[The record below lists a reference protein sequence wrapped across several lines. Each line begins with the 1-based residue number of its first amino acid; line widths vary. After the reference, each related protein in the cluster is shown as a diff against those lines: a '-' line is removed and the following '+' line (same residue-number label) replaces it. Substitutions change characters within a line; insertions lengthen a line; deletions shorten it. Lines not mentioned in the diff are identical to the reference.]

1 MAKSIRVSDGIYDLA
16 AAAGEAV
23 SRSLAEQVEYWAR
36 LGAALDAAG
45 ITMEESLLLLQGDRG
60 VLDRML
66 THVTSAPGK
75 TRRRQRFT
83 GAASIAAKNAQLE
96 REVVRG
102 ERSPESLFLLSQ
114 EQLKTAIFT
123 QRAPAKPGKGW

>member
-45 ITMEESLLLLQGDRG
+45 ITMEESLLLLLGDRG

-96 REVVRG
+96 REVERG